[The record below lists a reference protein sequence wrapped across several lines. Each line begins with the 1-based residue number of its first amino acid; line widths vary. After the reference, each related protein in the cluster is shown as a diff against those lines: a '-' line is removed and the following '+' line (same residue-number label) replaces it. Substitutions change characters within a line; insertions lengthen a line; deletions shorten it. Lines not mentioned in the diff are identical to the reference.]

1 MVARISVIPVGA
13 FFCAAIG
20 AAFCVTAATL
30 VDGGGAVA
38 GDVVVETSTD
48 PSRSGTRVCDGPD
61 AGGGIGA
68 VLFGFVVDVV
78 VDDRVV
84 EVFVV
89 VVVVDA
95 GVVTTVLVV
104 GLVVVV
110 CSGGGS
116 VGRPVCALTPAAPVS
131 RHTTSAPK
139 QTQGPRRT
147 PSIVNHVP

>member
-1 MVARISVIPVGA
+1 MVARISVSPVGA

-20 AAFCVTAATL
+20 ASFCVTAATL
-30 VDGGGAVA
+30 VDGGGAVT

-68 VLFGFVVDVV
+68 VLLGFVVDVV
-78 VDDRVV
+78 VDERVV
-84 EVFVV
+84 EGFVV

-104 GLVVVV
+104 VVGFSGEVVV
-110 CSGGGS
+110 GM
-116 VGRPVCALTPAAPVS
+116 VCALTPAAPVS
-131 RHTTSAPK
+131 RNTTSAPK

-147 PSIVNHVP
+147 PPIVNHVP